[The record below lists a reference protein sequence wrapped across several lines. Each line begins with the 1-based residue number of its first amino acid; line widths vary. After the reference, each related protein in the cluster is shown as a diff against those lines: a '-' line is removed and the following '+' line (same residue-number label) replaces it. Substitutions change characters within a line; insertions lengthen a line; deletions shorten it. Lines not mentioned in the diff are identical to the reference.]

1 MAEIKIKK
9 KAPIWPW
16 IVGALVVAL
25 LVYLLVFNDKDDDVD
40 DMVVVDETEQVVVP
54 DTVDNTSPDVR
65 NSEIDEYNMY
75 VTDQNNMDMS
85 HEYSSNALTK
95 LIAATKATANNLGVD
110 VNADL
115 SEADKKANEIT
126 DNPES
131 LKHANMI
138 KDAAQKITNALK
150 TIQTEK
156 FPDLDSQYKEVETAV
171 SNIDAKKATLDQKD
185 AIKGFF
191 GKASNL
197 LISIQNNH
205 GQAQ

>member
-25 LVYLLVFNDKDDDVD
+25 LIYLLVFNDKDDDVD
-40 DMVVVDETEQVVVP
+40 DGMVVDETEQVVVQ
-54 DTVDNTSPDVR
+54 DTVDNTTPVAPT
-65 NSEIDEYNMY
+65 SEIDEYNTY
-75 VTDQNNMDMS
+75 ISDQSNMDMA
-85 HEYSSNALTK
+85 HDYSSTALTK
-95 LIAATKATANNLGVD
+95 LIAATRATADKLGVD
-110 VNADL
+110 INADL
-115 SEADKKANEIT
+115 SEADKKASEIT
-126 DNPES
+126 NNPES

-150 TIQTEK
+150 TLQTEK
-156 FPDLDSQYKEVETAV
+156 FPDLQSQYKEVETAV
-171 SNIDAKKATLDQKD
+171 SNINVKTPALDQKD

-191 GKASNL
+191 SKASNL
-197 LISIQNNH
+197 LTSIQNNY

>member
-25 LVYLLVFNDKDDDVD
+25 LVYLLVFNDKDDDFD

-54 DTVDNTSPDVR
+54 DTVDNTSADTR
-65 NSEIDEYNMY
+65 TSEIDEYNMY
-75 VTDQNNMDMS
+75 ISDQSNMDMS

-110 VNADL
+110 INADL
-115 SEADKKANEIT
+115 SEADKKATEIT
-126 DNPES
+126 NNPES

-156 FPDLDSQYKEVETAV
+156 FPDLESQYKEVESAV

-191 GKASNL
+191 DKASNL
-197 LISIQNNH
+197 LTSIQNNH

>member
-40 DMVVVDETEQVVVP
+40 DMVVVGETEQVVVP

-65 NSEIDEYNMY
+65 TSEIDEYNMY

-115 SEADKKANEIT
+115 SEAEKKANEIT

-171 SNIDAKKATLDQKD
+171 SNIDAKKTTLDQKD

-197 LISIQNNH
+197 LTSIQNNH